1 MKTNS
6 HFFVVHETRPHT
18 DAPHIIRHRYLRDG
32 DLVDDFIA
40 AYRFAEKGSAC
51 AAAYRHAL
59 DISNPRLRYPAPPE
73 TVVKVIECTFD
84 EREAIKVSDAIK
96 DGHPMLRDYKDE
108 SVREDK

>member
-32 DLVDDFIA
+32 DLVDDFNS
-40 AYRFAEKGSAC
+40 AYRYADESSAK

-59 DISNPRLRYPAPPE
+59 DISNPHLRYPAPPE
-73 TVVKVIECTFD
+73 TIVEVIECKFKG
-84 EREAIKVSDAIK
+84 RETIEVSNAIKERQALLEQEEK
-96 DGHPMLRDYKDE
+96 PCL
-108 SVREDK
+108 